1 MENENQTLVP
11 STTSSPQMELMSNPF
26 LLLPNLLLM
35 PFYLFAQLISGMFG
49 TMQFPPATMH
59 AMSPAMLA
67 GQPYQSPLPPPQSL
81 PPASEGGIQSSPSQQ
96 PAQTPTP
103 RTTYTNTEEWELKR
117 DKSGRLEAIVIH
129 RKATEGSEVV
139 DV

>member
-11 STTSSPQMELMSNPF
+11 STAPQIQGANMELMSNPF

-35 PFYLFAQLISGMFG
+35 PLYLFAQLISGMFG
-49 TMQFPPATMH
+49 TMQSMPANMYPGMPV
-59 AMSPAMLA
+59 A
-67 GQPYQSPLPPPQSL
+67 PYQSQQSL
-81 PPASEGGIQSSPSQQ
+81 PPPASEGTAQPQPPSATTIVQ
-96 PAQTPTP
+96 TP

-117 DKSGRLEAIVIH
+117 DKGGRLEAIIIH